1 MIPVHGAATHRGP
14 RAVDNQPRSTATQQD
29 AGSEAPWPEA
39 HGTAID
45 FDGLIGAKQGNAK
58 QREVV
63 AVSDSARVALRAGE
77 TLRKQ
82 IETLRKQIER
92 LPAKHYTLKVT
103 PMSAMTPRPAMKPAT
118 IAAIEYGMAPKLARS
133 AFISL

>member
-1 MIPVHGAATHRGP
+1 MTTSPVR
-14 RAVDNQPRSTATQQD
+14 RPRSKTLARRRPGLKPM
-29 AGSEAPWPEA
+29 ARRS
-39 HGTAID
+39 ISM
-45 FDGLIGAKQGNAK
+45 LIGAKQGNAK